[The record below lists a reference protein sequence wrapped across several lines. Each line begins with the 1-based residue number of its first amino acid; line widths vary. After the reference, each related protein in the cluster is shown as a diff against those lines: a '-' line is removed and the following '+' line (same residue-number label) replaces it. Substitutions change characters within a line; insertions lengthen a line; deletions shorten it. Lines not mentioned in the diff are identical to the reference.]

1 MTQPFPIDY
10 VVPMVFPDDPQ
21 WQRDLRSAGGDL
33 WRDNA
38 VRYRSWGTEQLLIQC
53 IRTFLPWVRTIYII
67 LARESQVQPW
77 MTATVPDVSPSGL
90 KVVFH
95 RDFIPAEF
103 LPTFNSR
110 AIEMFLDRIPG
121 LSDHFLYA
129 NDDMIPVAP
138 LAVTDFFRQAPVPA
152 ASPAGLTAPSG
163 SPAWF
168 PCQHMEPKDFPAC
181 PNNFQV
187 ACLGGLNFVAE
198 EFGLT
203 FTNKWMKNGHSIAPI
218 LRQTCRHLWQRGAD
232 RIMASIS
239 PFREPKNFNQ
249 YIYSWY
255 QHLSGQYIDH
265 TPVCSLQ
272 KAHTDTPAQ
281 MAAAILDPQ
290 NQIVCINDHEDC
302 RDITVHREM
311 VCDAINRRLHTA
323 LAGSPSETP
332 ARTAPVPASPAE

>member
-1 MTQPFPIDY
+1 MTNEPFPIDY
-10 VVPMVFPDDPQ
+10 VVPMVFPDDQQ
-21 WQRDLRSAGGDL
+21 WQRDLRRASRGSWYDASS
-33 WRDNA
+33 

-67 LARESQVQPW
+67 LARESQIQSWMQP
-77 MTATVPDVSPSGL
+77 MIDGDITSSRNNGITPKVR
-90 KVVFH
+90 VVFH
-95 RDFIPAEF
+95 RDFIPSEF

-110 AIEMFLDRIPG
+110 AMEMFLDRIHG
-121 LSDHFLYA
+121 LADHFLYA

-138 LAVTDFFRQAPVPA
+138 LARDDFFRD
-152 ASPAGLTAPSG
+152 GI
-163 SPAWF
+163 
-168 PCQHMEPKDFPAC
+168 PCQHMTPKPFPSS
-181 PNNFQV
+181 PHNFQV

-203 FTNKWMKNGHSIAPI
+203 FTDKWMKNGHSIAPI
-218 LRQTCRHLWQRGAD
+218 LKQTCRHLWQRGQD
-232 RIMASIS
+232 RITASIS

-272 KAHTDTPAQ
+272 KAHIDTPAQ

-302 RDITVHREM
+302 PDITAHAALVA
-311 VCDAINRRLHTA
+311 DAINRRLHTA
-323 LAGSPSETP
+323 LSGFAAET
-332 ARTAPVPASPAE
+332 THQSH

>member
-1 MTQPFPIDY
+1 MNDAFPIDY

-21 WQRDLRSAGGDL
+21 WQRDLRRASRGSWYDASS
-33 WRDNA
+33 
-38 VRYRSWGTEQLLIQC
+38 VRYRSWGTEQLLVQC

-77 MTATVPDVSPSGL
+77 MVAATKSQHTEPRL
-90 KVVFH
+90 RLVFH
-95 RDFIPAEF
+95 RDFIPTEF

-110 AIEMFLDRIPG
+110 AMEMFLDRIPS
-121 LSDHFLYA
+121 LADHFLYA

-138 LAVTDFFRQAPVPA
+138 LSRDDFFRD
-152 ASPAGLTAPSG
+152 GM
-163 SPAWF
+163 
-168 PCQHMEPKDFPAC
+168 PCQHMEPKDFPEH

-203 FTNKWMKNGHSIAPI
+203 FTDKWMKNGHSIAPI
-218 LRQTCRHLWQRGAD
+218 LKQTCRHLWQRGAD

-255 QHLSGQYIDH
+255 QHLSGQYVDH

-272 KAHTDTPAQ
+272 KAHIDTPAQ

-302 RDITVHREM
+302 PDITAHAALVA
-311 VCDAINRRLHTA
+311 DAINRRLHA
-323 LAGSPSETP
+323 YMSH
-332 ARTAPVPASPAE
+332 